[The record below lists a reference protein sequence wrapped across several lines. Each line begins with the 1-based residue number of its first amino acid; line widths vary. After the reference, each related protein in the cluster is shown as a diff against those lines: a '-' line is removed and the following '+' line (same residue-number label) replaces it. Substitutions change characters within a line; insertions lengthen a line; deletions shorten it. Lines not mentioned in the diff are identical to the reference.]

1 MEIRLVV
8 FLAFA
13 SVTVVTNTVMIFL
26 AYKALA
32 GISSKVSKTVSD
44 FEKNNEVKEWIESLR
59 VAAEQAVVV
68 TAATKERIAGF
79 EPVLVR
85 AQDSFAKS
93 LAATDSR
100 LNEVGDQITE
110 NATKLRDT
118 VSKPATSI
126 AAFAAGIVKVLETF
140 QSRE

>member
-13 SVTVVTNTVMIFL
+13 SVTVVTNTMMIWF

-32 GISSKVSKTVSD
+32 GISSKVTKTVSD
-44 FEKNNEVKEWIESLR
+44 LEKNNEIKEWINSLQ

-68 TAATKERIAGF
+68 TQTTKERIAGF
-79 EPVLVR
+79 EPAIVH
-85 AQDSFAKS
+85 AQESFNRS
-93 LAATDSR
+93 LAATDAKLSE
-100 LNEVGDQITE
+100 LSDQITD
-110 NATKLRDT
+110 NAKKMRDT
-118 VSKPATSI
+118 VAKPASSI
-126 AAFAAGIVKVLETF
+126 GAFALGLLKMLETF